1 MEPGLE
7 TVQTVDLLFPDYDS
21 LRQGLAK
28 DLYDQERVV
37 QEYFE
42 QAAHITTLNVTR
54 LIFNASHTELRALPD
69 AYLMLFLLQ
78 ASAVEY
84 LKSKNY
90 TITAAGG
97 CGLGIYG
104 ALYAAQAFT
113 FPDGL
118 YMLSKWATAY
128 ATLLQEKN
136 FKKIEVRGVPHTIL
150 EKSIV
155 KQTDGSLFLSE
166 KLDTDRFVLSG
177 IRSAVEAWEEQLLVK
192 NPQREIIELPLEG
205 GLYADLAPETIAPFK
220 QYLEKVEFKDA
231 QIPCFAPDNTYDLS
245 TAPQI
250 KEFMGQQPC
259 IFQDRVQLIERYAD
273 AETIMIP
280 FADKDLL
287 TQVKTRYPEKNIITL
302 L

>member
-7 TVQTVDLLFPDYDS
+7 TVQTVALLFPDYDS

-69 AYLMLFLLQ
+69 SYSLLFLLQ

-90 TITAAGG
+90 SITAAGG
-97 CGLGIYG
+97 CGLGVYG

-128 ATLLQEKN
+128 SALLQEKN
-136 FKKIEVRGVPHTIL
+136 FKKIEVTGMARTII
-150 EKSIV
+150 EKTIG
-155 KQTDGSLFLSE
+155 KQAAGTIYLSE
-166 KLDTDRFVLSG
+166 KLDTDRFVVSG
-177 IRSAVEAWEEQLLVK
+177 IRSAVEGWEEEQLVK
-192 NPQREIIELPLEG
+192 NPHISIVELPLEG
-205 GLYADLAPETIAPFK
+205 GLYADLTPEINAAFK

-231 QIPCFAPDNTYDLS
+231 QIPCFAPDRSYNLS
-245 TAPQI
+245 TAFQI
-250 KEFMGQQPC
+250 KEFISEQPC
-259 IFQDRVQLIERYAD
+259 MFQDRVQLIERYAD
-273 AETIMIP
+273 AETIVVP
-280 FADKDLL
+280 FADDDLL